1 MAYSIQYTIGV
12 LTGAYAQKY
21 SVIIYDAARLEGLLK
36 AVSSPLCV
44 IASEGGRR
52 EFDPFECFNGLM
64 KLLKR
69 EGKKQFCQSIVRVD
83 AAGETRGARFEDE
96 DEEGAFAV
104 EAYGFGGMLRRGDA
118 VSVFEEIRGRNGV
131 YRAECVSV
139 LKAFK
144 SDLMNLLNLCE
155 EGMAKDS
162 KIVAQVVPNDTP
174 APAPLFQL

>member
-36 AVSSPLCV
+36 AVSSPLYV

-83 AAGETRGARFEDE
+83 AAGRRAARGLRMRMRKARLPWRRTVLVACFA
-96 DEEGAFAV
+96 GA
-104 EAYGFGGMLRRGDA
+104 MR
-118 VSVFEEIRGRNGV
+118 
-131 YRAECVSV
+131 
-139 LKAFK
+139 
-144 SDLMNLLNLCE
+144 
-155 EGMAKDS
+155 
-162 KIVAQVVPNDTP
+162 
-174 APAPLFQL
+174 

>member
-1 MAYSIQYTIGV
+1 M
-12 LTGAYAQKY
+12 
-21 SVIIYDAARLEGLLK
+21 
-36 AVSSPLCV
+36 
-44 IASEGGRR
+44 
-52 EFDPFECFNGLM
+52 
-64 KLLKR
+64 
-69 EGKKQFCQSIVRVD
+69 
-83 AAGETRGARFEDE
+83 
-96 DEEGAFAV
+96 